1 MKKKP
6 IVISMGEPS
15 GISSE
20 ILVKT
25 WINRKK
31 KKLLPFFVVDDKSKI
46 EFVINQFKFNAKIK
60 LIKNPSET
68 FDIFNNYLPVYDLG
82 NKIKFKLGQPEKKNS
97 KFIIDSLN
105 KSFDFVKNKQASAL
119 VTLPICKRTMKQFG
133 FNYNGQTEYVGFLA
147 RKLIDRSSNEIMIL
161 TTTKPID
168 SGKNLVVGL
177 ATTHI
182 PLKKTF
188 DKLKKN
194 LLKEKIMIFNNSLKT
209 IWKKK
214 KPCIGVLALNPH
226 AGEDGFIGEEENKVI
241 LPVIKDLQSK
251 NLNLHGP
258 LSGDTCFFKNNR
270 KNYDG
275 MFCMYHDQG
284 LSPVK
289 TLDFFNSVNITGGL
303 PILRVSPDHGPAF
316 DIANKNL
323 AKADSLVACLKFI
336 ERYS

>member
-20 ILVKT
+20 ILIKT

-46 EFVINQFKFNAKIK
+46 EFVINLFKFNAKIK

-147 RKLIDRSSNEIMIL
+147 RKLINRSSNEIMIL

-188 DKLKKN
+188 GKLKKE
-194 LLKEKIMIFNNSLKT
+194 LLKEN
-209 IWKKK
+209 
-214 KPCIGVLALNPH
+214 IGVLAVNPH

-241 LPVIKDLQSK
+241 LPVIRDLQAK

-275 MFCMYHDQG
+275 MFCIYHDQG

-289 TLDFFNSVNITGGL
+289 TLDFFNSVNVTGGL

-336 ERYS
+336 EKYS

>member
-1 MKKKP
+1 MKTKP

-241 LPVIKDLQSK
+241 LPVIKDLQAK
-251 NLNLHGP
+251 NLNLNGP

-336 ERYS
+336 EKYS

>member
-15 GISSE
+15 GINSE
-20 ILVKT
+20 ILVKA
-25 WINRKK
+25 WIKRKK
-31 KKLLPFFVVDDKSKI
+31 NKLLPFFVVDDKAKI
-46 EFVINQFKFNAKIK
+46 EFIINCFKLKAKIK
-60 LIKNPSET
+60 LINNPNET
-68 FDIFNNYLPVYDLG
+68 FEIFNNYLPVYDLG
-82 NKIKFKLGQPEKKNS
+82 KKIKFKLGQPDKKNS
-97 KFIIDSLN
+97 RFIIDSLK
-105 KSFDFVKNKQASAL
+105 KSFNFVKNKQASAL
-119 VTLPICKRTMKQFG
+119 ITLPICKKTMKEYG
-133 FNYNGQTEYVGFLA
+133 FNYNGQTEYMGYLS
-147 RKLIDRSSNEIMIL
+147 RKFINQNSNEIMIL

-168 SGKNLVVGL
+168 CGTNLVVGL

-188 DKLKKN
+188 NKLQKK
-194 LLKEKIMIFNNSLKT
+194 LIKEKLIIFSNSLKT

-214 KPCIGVLALNPH
+214 RPFIGVLALNPH
-226 AGEDGFIGEEENKVI
+226 AGEDGFIGEEEKKII
-241 LPVIKDLQSK
+241 LPVIKDLKAK
-251 NLNLHGP
+251 NFNLDGP

-289 TLDFFNSVNITGGL
+289 TLDFFNSVNITGGI

-316 DIANKNL
+316 DIARKNI
-323 AKADSLVACLKFI
+323 AKADSLIACLKFI
-336 ERYS
+336 EKFL

>member
-20 ILVKT
+20 ILIKT

-46 EFVINQFKFNAKIK
+46 EFVINLFKFNAKIK

-82 NKIKFKLGQPEKKNS
+82 NKIKFKLGRPEKKNS

-147 RKLIDRSSNEIMIL
+147 RKLINRSSNEIMIL

-188 DKLKKN
+188 GNLKKE
-194 LLKEKIMIFNNSLKT
+194 LLKEKIMIFNN
-209 IWKKK
+209 
-214 KPCIGVLALNPH
+214 
-226 AGEDGFIGEEENKVI
+226 
-241 LPVIKDLQSK
+241 
-251 NLNLHGP
+251 
-258 LSGDTCFFKNNR
+258 
-270 KNYDG
+270 
-275 MFCMYHDQG
+275 
-284 LSPVK
+284 
-289 TLDFFNSVNITGGL
+289 
-303 PILRVSPDHGPAF
+303 
-316 DIANKNL
+316 
-323 AKADSLVACLKFI
+323 
-336 ERYS
+336 

>member
-46 EFVINQFKFNAKIK
+46 EFVINLFKFNAKIK

-82 NKIKFKLGQPEKKNS
+82 DKIKFKLGQPEKKNS

-241 LPVIKDLQSK
+241 LPVIKDLQAK
-251 NLNLHGP
+251 NLNLNGP

-275 MFCMYHDQG
+275 MFCIYHDQG

-289 TLDFFNSVNITGGL
+289 TLDFFNSVNVTGGL

>member
-20 ILVKT
+20 ILIKT
-25 WINRKK
+25 WINRKR

-46 EFVINQFKFNAKIK
+46 EFVINLFKFDAKIK

-68 FDIFNNYLPVYDLG
+68 LDIFNNYLPVYDLG

-105 KSFDFVKNKQASAL
+105 KSFNFVKNKQASAL

-336 ERYS
+336 EKYS

>member
-20 ILVKT
+20 ILIKT
-25 WINRKK
+25 WINRKR

-46 EFVINQFKFNAKIK
+46 EFVINLFKFDAKIK
-60 LIKNPSET
+60 LIKDPSET
-68 FDIFNNYLPVYDLG
+68 FDFFNNYLPVYDLG

-105 KSFDFVKNKQASAL
+105 QSFNFVKNKQASAL
-119 VTLPICKRTMKQFG
+119 VTLPICKKTMKQFG

-188 DKLKKN
+188 DKLKKE
-194 LLKEKIMIFNNSLKT
+194 LIKEKIMIFNNSLKT

-214 KPCIGVLALNPH
+214 KPYIGVLALNPH

-336 ERYS
+336 EKYS

>member
-15 GISSE
+15 GIGSE
-20 ILVKT
+20 ILIKT

-46 EFVINQFKFNAKIK
+46 EFVISLFKFDAKIK

-105 KSFDFVKNKQASAL
+105 KSFNFVKNKEASAL

-147 RKLIDRSSNEIMIL
+147 RKLINRSSNEIMIL

-188 DKLKKN
+188 YKLKKE

-214 KPCIGVLALNPH
+214 KPYIGVLALNPH

-241 LPVIKDLQSK
+241 LPVIKDLQAK

-289 TLDFFNSVNITGGL
+289 TLDFFNSVNVTGGL

-336 ERYS
+336 EKYS

>member
-20 ILVKT
+20 ILIKT
-25 WINRKK
+25 WINRKR

-46 EFVINQFKFNAKIK
+46 EFVINLFKFDVKIK

-68 FDIFNNYLPVYDLG
+68 FDFFNNYLPVYDLG

-105 KSFDFVKNKQASAL
+105 KSFNFVKNKQASAL
-119 VTLPICKRTMKQFG
+119 VTLPICKKTMKQFG

-147 RKLIDRSSNEIMIL
+147 RKLINRSSNEIMIL

-188 DKLKKN
+188 DKLKKE

-214 KPCIGVLALNPH
+214 KTIYWCFG
-226 AGEDGFIGEEENKVI
+226 
-241 LPVIKDLQSK
+241 IKPSCWRRWL
-251 NLNLHGP
+251 
-258 LSGDTCFFKNNR
+258 
-270 KNYDG
+270 YW
-275 MFCMYHDQG
+275 
-284 LSPVK
+284 
-289 TLDFFNSVNITGGL
+289 
-303 PILRVSPDHGPAF
+303 
-316 DIANKNL
+316 
-323 AKADSLVACLKFI
+323 
-336 ERYS
+336 

>member
-20 ILVKT
+20 ILIKT

-46 EFVINQFKFNAKIK
+46 EFVINLFKFNAKIK

-105 KSFDFVKNKQASAL
+105 KSFNFVKNKQASAL
-119 VTLPICKRTMKQFG
+119 VTLPICKKTMKQFG
-133 FNYNGQTEYVGFLA
+133 FNYNGQTEYVGFLT
-147 RKLIDRSSNEIMIL
+147 RKLINSSSNEIMIL

-188 DKLKKN
+188 DKLKKE

-214 KPCIGVLALNPH
+214 KPYIGILALNPH

-251 NLNLHGP
+251 NLNLDGP

-336 ERYS
+336 EKYS

>member
-15 GISSE
+15 GINSE
-20 ILVKT
+20 ILVKA
-25 WINRKK
+25 WIKRKK
-31 KKLLPFFVVDDKSKI
+31 NKLLPFFVVDDKDKI
-46 EFVINQFKFNAKIK
+46 EFIINFFKLDAKIR
-60 LIKNPSET
+60 LIKNPTET
-68 FDIFNNYLPVYDLG
+68 FEFFNNYLPVYDLG
-82 NKIKFKLGQPEKKNS
+82 NKVKFKLGHPDKKNS
-97 KFIIDSLN
+97 KFIIDSL
-105 KSFDFVKNKQASAL
+105 KTSFNFVKSKQASAL
-119 VTLPICKRTMKQFG
+119 VTLPICKKTMKQFG
-133 FNYNGQTEYVGFLA
+133 FNFNGQTEYMGFLS
-147 RKLIDRSSNEIMIL
+147 RKLINHTSDEIMIL

-188 DKLKKN
+188 NKLKKE
-194 LLKEKIMIFNNSLKT
+194 LLKKKIIIFNNSLKT

-214 KPCIGVLALNPH
+214 SPFIGVLALNPH
-226 AGEDGFIGEEENKVI
+226 AGEEGFIGEEEKKII
-241 LPVIKDLQSK
+241 LPVIKDLQAK

-270 KNYDG
+270 KDYDG

-289 TLDFFNSVNITGGL
+289 TLDFFNSVNVTGGL

-316 DIANKNL
+316 DIARKNL
-323 AKADSLVACLKFI
+323 GKADSLIACLKFI
-336 ERYS
+336 EKYS

>member
-1 MKKKP
+1 
-6 IVISMGEPS
+6 MGEPS

-20 ILVKT
+20 ILVKA

-31 KKLLPFFVVDDKSKI
+31 ENLIPFFVVDDKAKI
-46 EFVINQFKFNAKIK
+46 EFVINLFKLNAKIK
-60 LIKNPSET
+60 LIKSPNEAFET
-68 FDIFNNYLPVYDLG
+68 FNNYLPVYDLE
-82 NKIKFKLGQPEKKNS
+82 NKIKFKLGQPDKKNS
-97 KFIIDSLN
+97 RFIIDSL
-105 KSFDFVKNKQASAL
+105 KTSFNFVKNKQALAL
-119 VTLPICKRTMKQFG
+119 VTLPICKKTMKQFG
-133 FNYNGQTEYVGFLA
+133 FNYNGQTEYMGFLA
-147 RKLIDRSSNEIMIL
+147 RKLINQSSNEIMIL

-182 PLKKTF
+182 PLKQTF
-188 DKLKKN
+188 NKLKKE
-194 LLKEKIMIFNNSLKT
+194 LLKEKIIVFNDSLKT

-214 KPCIGVLALNPH
+214 RPLIGVLALNPH
-226 AGEDGFIGEEENKVI
+226 AGEEGFIGEEEKKII
-241 LPVIKDLQSK
+241 LPIIQDLK
-251 NLNLHGP
+251 AENLNLHGP

-289 TLDFFNSVNITGGL
+289 TLDFFNSVNVTGGL

-316 DIANKNL
+316 DIAKKNL
-323 AKADSLVACLKFI
+323 AKADSLIACLKFI
-336 ERYS
+336 QKYS

>member
-15 GISSE
+15 GIGSE
-20 ILVKT
+20 ILIKT

-46 EFVINQFKFNAKIK
+46 EFVINLFKFDAKIK
-60 LIKNPSET
+60 LIKDPSET
-68 FDIFNNYLPVYDLG
+68 FDFFNNYLPVYDLG

-105 KSFDFVKNKQASAL
+105 QSFNFVKNKQASAL
-119 VTLPICKRTMKQFG
+119 VTLPICKKTMKQFG
-133 FNYNGQTEYVGFLA
+133 FNYNGQTEYVGFLT
-147 RKLIDRSSNEIMIL
+147 RKLINSSSNEIMIL

-188 DKLKKN
+188 DKLKKE

-214 KPCIGVLALNPH
+214 KPYIGVLALNPH

-336 ERYS
+336 EKYS

>member
-1 MKKKP
+1 
-6 IVISMGEPS
+6 
-15 GISSE
+15 
-20 ILVKT
+20 
-25 WINRKK
+25 
-31 KKLLPFFVVDDKSKI
+31 
-46 EFVINQFKFNAKIK
+46 
-60 LIKNPSET
+60 
-68 FDIFNNYLPVYDLG
+68 
-82 NKIKFKLGQPEKKNS
+82 
-97 KFIIDSLN
+97 
-105 KSFDFVKNKQASAL
+105 
-119 VTLPICKRTMKQFG
+119 
-133 FNYNGQTEYVGFLA
+133 
-147 RKLIDRSSNEIMIL
+147 
-161 TTTKPID
+161 
-168 SGKNLVVGL
+168 
-177 ATTHI
+177 
-182 PLKKTF
+182 
-188 DKLKKN
+188 
-194 LLKEKIMIFNNSLKT
+194 MIFNNSLKT

-316 DIANKNL
+316 DIARKNL

-336 ERYS
+336 EKYS

>member
-20 ILVKT
+20 ILIKT

-31 KKLLPFFVVDDKSKI
+31 KNLLPFFVVDDKSKI
-46 EFVINQFKFNAKIK
+46 EFVINLFKFDAKVK
-60 LIKNPSET
+60 LIKNPNET

-105 KSFDFVKNKQASAL
+105 KSFNFVKNKQASAL

-147 RKLIDRSSNEIMIL
+147 RKLINRSSNEIMIL

-168 SGKNLVVGL
+168 SGKNLVIGL

-182 PLKKTF
+182 PLKKVHQNISKRKIVNHVEKIHKFYKKNLKKIPHIGLTGLNPHCESYSNTNEE
-188 DKLKKN
+188 DKIIKPAINFLLKKNYKISGPFSADTIFLKKN
-194 LLKEKIMIFNNSLKT
+194 L
-209 IWKKK
+209 KKFDVI
-214 KPCIGVLALNPH
+214 IG
-226 AGEDGFIGEEENKVI
+226 
-241 LPVIKDLQSK
+241 
-251 NLNLHGP
+251 
-258 LSGDTCFFKNNR
+258 
-270 KNYDG
+270 
-275 MFCMYHDQG
+275 MYHDQV
-284 LSPVK
+284 LTPMK
-289 TLDFFNSVNITGGL
+289 TLFEYDAINITLGL
-303 PILRVSPDHGPAF
+303 PFTRISPDHGPNEKMLGK
-316 DIANKNL
+316 NKSDP
-323 AKADSLVACLKFI
+323 KSLIQAINFLDKN
-336 ERYS
+336 

>member
-20 ILVKT
+20 ILIKT

-46 EFVINQFKFNAKIK
+46 EFFINLFKIDAKIK

-105 KSFDFVKNKQASAL
+105 KSFNFVKNKQALAL

-147 RKLIDRSSNEIMIL
+147 RKLINRSSNEIMIL

-168 SGKNLVVGL
+168 SGKNLVIGL

-188 DKLKKN
+188 DKLKKEF
-194 LLKEKIMIFNNSLKT
+194 LKEKIMIFNDSLKT

-214 KPCIGVLALNPH
+214 KPYIGVLALNPH

-289 TLDFFNSVNITGGL
+289 TLDFFNSVNVTGGL

-336 ERYS
+336 EKYS

>member
-20 ILVKT
+20 ILIKT
-25 WINRKK
+25 WINRKR

-46 EFVINQFKFNAKIK
+46 EFVINLFKFDAKIK
-60 LIKNPSET
+60 LIKDPSET

-147 RKLIDRSSNEIMIL
+147 RKLINRSSNEIMIL

-188 DKLKKN
+188 DKLKKE

-214 KPCIGVLALNPH
+214 KPYIGVLALNPH

-241 LPVIKDLQSK
+241 LPVIKDLQAK
-251 NLNLHGP
+251 NLNLNGP

-289 TLDFFNSVNITGGL
+289 TLDFFNSVNVTGGL

-336 ERYS
+336 EKYS

>member
-20 ILVKT
+20 ILIKT
-25 WINRKK
+25 WIKRKK

-46 EFVINQFKFNAKIK
+46 EFVINLFKFDVKIK

-82 NKIKFKLGQPEKKNS
+82 NKIKFKLGQPQKKNS

-147 RKLIDRSSNEIMIL
+147 RKLINRSSNEIMIL

-188 DKLKKN
+188 DKLKKE

-214 KPCIGVLALNPH
+214 NPYIGVLALNPH

-241 LPVIKDLQSK
+241 LPVIKDLQAK
-251 NLNLHGP
+251 NLNLNGP

-336 ERYS
+336 EKYS

>member
-15 GISSE
+15 GINSE

-31 KKLLPFFVVDDKSKI
+31 EKLLPFFVVDDKTKI
-46 EFVINQFKFNAKIK
+46 EFVIKFFKLNAKIK
-60 LIKNPSET
+60 LIKNPNET
-68 FDIFNNYLPVYDLG
+68 LEIFDNYLPVYDIG
-82 NKIKFKLGQPEKKNS
+82 NKINFKLGHPDKKNS
-97 KFIIDSLN
+97 KFIIDSL
-105 KSFDFVKNKQASAL
+105 KTSFNFVKNKQASAL
-119 VTLPICKRTMKQFG
+119 ITLPICKKTMREYG
-133 FNYNGQTEYVGFLA
+133 FNYNGQTEYMGYLA
-147 RKLIDRSSNEIMIL
+147 RKFINQSSNEIMIL

-188 DKLKKN
+188 NKIKEE
-194 LLKEKIMIFNNSLKT
+194 LLREKIIIFNNSLKT
-209 IWKKK
+209 IWKIKS
-214 KPCIGVLALNPH
+214 PLIGVLALNPH
-226 AGEDGFIGEEENKVI
+226 AGEDGLIGEEEKKVI
-241 LPVIKDLQSK
+241 LPVIKDLK
-251 NLNLHGP
+251 KKKFNLHGP

-275 MFCMYHDQG
+275 MFCLYHDQG

-289 TLDFFNSVNITGGL
+289 TLDFFNSVNVTGGL

-316 DIANKNL
+316 DIAGNNQ
-323 AKADSLVACLKFI
+323 AHANSLIACLKFVQK
-336 ERYS
+336 YS

>member
-1 MKKKP
+1 MKRKP

-15 GISSE
+15 GICSE
-20 ILVKT
+20 ILIKT

-31 KKLLPFFVVDDKSKI
+31 EKLLPFFVVDDKEKI
-46 EFVINQFKFNAKIK
+46 EFIINLFKLKAKIK
-60 LIKNPSET
+60 LIKNPNET
-68 FDIFNNYLPVYDLG
+68 FEFFNNYLPVYDLG

-97 KFIIDSLN
+97 KFIIDSL
-105 KSFDFVKNKQASAL
+105 KTSFDFVKNKQASAL
-119 VTLPICKRTMKQFG
+119 VTLPICKKTMKQYG
-133 FNYNGQTEYVGFLA
+133 FNYNGQTEYMGFLSRRFINKSA
-147 RKLIDRSSNEIMIL
+147 SEIMIL
-161 TTTKPID
+161 TTTKPVD
-168 SGKNLVVGL
+168 LGKNLVVGL
-177 ATTHI
+177 ATTHV

-188 DKLKKN
+188 VKLKKKN
-194 LLKEKIMIFNNSLKT
+194 LKEKIIIFNNSLIS

-214 KPCIGVLALNPH
+214 RPLIGILALNPH
-226 AGEDGFIGEEENKVI
+226 AGEGGLIGEEEEQII
-241 LPVIKDLQSK
+241 LPVVKDLKAK

-289 TLDFFNSVNITGGL
+289 TLDFFNSVNVTGGL

-316 DIANKNL
+316 DIAKKNI
-323 AKADSLVACLKFI
+323 AKTDSLIACLKFI
-336 ERYS
+336 EKYS

>member
-1 MKKKP
+1 MKKQP

-15 GISSE
+15 GINSE

-25 WINRKK
+25 WIKRKK
-31 KKLLPFFVVDDKSKI
+31 ENLFPFFVVDDKSKI
-46 EFVINQFKFNAKIK
+46 EFVINLFKLNAKIR
-60 LIKNPSET
+60 LIKNPNET
-68 FDIFNNYLPVYDLG
+68 FEIFNNYLPVYDLG
-82 NKIKFKLGQPEKKNS
+82 NKIKFNLGLPDKKNS
-97 KFIIDSLN
+97 QFIIDSL
-105 KSFDFVKNKQASAL
+105 KTSFNFVKNKQASAL
-119 VTLPICKRTMKQFG
+119 VTLPICKKTMKQYG
-133 FNYNGQTEYVGFLA
+133 FNYNGQTEYMGFLS
-147 RKLIDRSSNEIMIL
+147 RKFINHSSNEIMIL

-188 DKLKKN
+188 NKLKKE
-194 LLKEKIMIFNNSLKT
+194 LLKEKIIIFNNSLKT

-214 KPCIGVLALNPH
+214 KPIIGILALNPH
-226 AGEDGFIGEEENKVI
+226 AGEEGLIGQEEKEII
-241 LPVIKDLQSK
+241 LPVINDLKTK
-251 NLNLHGP
+251 NLNLNGP

-289 TLDFFNSVNITGGL
+289 TLDFFNSVNVTGGL

-316 DIANKNL
+316 DIAKENL
-323 AKADSLVACLKFI
+323 AKADSLIACLKFI
-336 ERYS
+336 EKYS